1 MGKKLSCL
9 VEIFNFVKPLP
20 CLLHPLDGLLGASH
34 VFHRILLGPSDSGVF
49 GSLGRPLVV
58 NDRLERALVSVLLEF
73 VVDGVFIRGLLDLL
87 QVLTQLIKVDAL
99 VPCVRHDVLG
109 PQLHLLLFLVIHGRR
124 IRGERGHAASVALGR
139 WTSREVLLGMGA
151 SEFPDLRTESAVA
164 NFLNLHKLLGCLR
177 PLGVLCWLLKP
188 FEV

>member
-1 MGKKLSCL
+1 LGKKLSCL

-34 VFHRILLGPSDSGVF
+34 VFHRTLLGPSDSGVF
-49 GSLGRPLVV
+49 GSLRRPLVV
-58 NDRLERALVSVLLEF
+58 NYGFERAMVSVLLEF
-73 VVDGVFIRGLLDLL
+73 VVNGVFIRGLLDLL
-87 QVLTQLIKVDAL
+87 QVLAELIKVDAL
-99 VPCVRHDVLG
+99 VSSVRHDVLG
-109 PQLHLLLFLVIHGRR
+109 PQLHLLLFLVIHGGR
-124 IRGERGHAASVALGR
+124 IRGERGHAASMALGG

-164 NFLNLHKLLGCLR
+164 NFLNLHKLFGCLR

-188 FEV
+188 LEV